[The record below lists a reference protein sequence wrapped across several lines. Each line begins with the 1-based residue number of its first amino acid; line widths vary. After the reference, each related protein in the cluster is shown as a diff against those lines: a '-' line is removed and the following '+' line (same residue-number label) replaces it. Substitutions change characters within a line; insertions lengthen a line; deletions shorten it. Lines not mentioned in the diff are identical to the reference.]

1 MGLLHFSNFNIK
13 IIEKKTTEDFFSTN
27 GKCIKTLMSDTHILH
42 KNPVCILADPFLF
55 EQSGVLYLFY
65 EFQQGRYGR
74 GEIRMRKTED
84 LEHWSDEVTILREN
98 FHLSFPNV
106 FEDHGDFYMIPETS
120 NDGSIRLYKASGGDL
135 EHWSLYRTI
144 MKDGRAWSDSDIYFK
159 DGKYFLFSCIYSR
172 KATQAHLFVSDSLD
186 GDFSEH
192 PSSPYS
198 SDVSCARNAGRIFSY
213 NGDLFRPVQDNT
225 KGYGKQLSI
234 MRIDEIGPDI
244 YRESLY
250 RKHILSLSDPFYKRG
265 GHQFCPLTFK
275 GRTII
280 ATDGKQRNYNI
291 LEKVHGYYYHLCKRG

>member
-1 MGLLHFSNFNIK
+1 MGFLYFNNFNIK
-13 IIEKKTTEDFFSTN
+13 IIEKKSSEEFFSTS
-27 GKCIKTLMSDTHILH
+27 GKCIKTLMSDTHIFH

-55 EQSGVLYLFY
+55 EQSGFLYLFY

-84 LEHWSDEVTILREN
+84 LEHWSDEATVLREN

-120 NDGSIRLYKASGGDL
+120 HDGSIRLYKASGGDL

-144 MKDGRAWSDSDIYFK
+144 LKNGKAWSDSDIYFK
-159 DGKYFLFSCIYSR
+159 DGKYYLFSCVYSR
-172 KATQAHLFVSDSLD
+172 KRTQAHLFVSDSLD

-192 PSSPYS
+192 PCSPYS
-198 SDVSCARNAGRIFSY
+198 YDVSCARNAGRIFSY
-213 NGDLFRPVQDNT
+213 NGDLFRPAQDNT

-250 RKHILSLSDPFYKRG
+250 RKHILNLSDPFYKRG

-275 GRTII
+275 GRMII

-291 LEKVHGYYYHLCKRG
+291 REGINGYRNHICKRG

>member
-13 IIEKKTTEDFFSTN
+13 IIEKESSEDFFSTS

-84 LEHWSDEVTILREN
+84 LEHWSDEITILREN

-106 FEDHGDFYMIPETS
+106 FEDHGTFYMIPETS
-120 NDGSIRLYKASGGDL
+120 NDGSIRLYKALDRSL

-144 MKDGRAWSDSDIYFK
+144 INDGKAWSDSDIIFK
-159 DGKYFLFSCIYSR
+159 DGKYYLFSCVFSQR
-172 KATQAHLFVSDSLD
+172 STRAHLFVADSLD
-186 GDFSEH
+186 GDFTEH
-192 PSSPYS
+192 PCSPYS
-198 SDVSCARNAGRIFSY
+198 SDISSARNAGRIFSH
-213 NGDLFRPVQDNT
+213 NGDLFRPAQDNT
-225 KGYGKQLSI
+225 KGYGKQMSI
-234 MRIDEIGPDI
+234 MRIEEIGPDTYKESI
-244 YRESLY
+244 YRE
-250 RKHILSLSDPFYKRG
+250 HILDKSDSFYKRG
-265 GHQFCPLTFK
+265 GHQFCPLIFK

-291 LEKVHGYYYHLCKRG
+291 WENIHGYRNHICKRG